1 MMNKDWTSNPKLSDI
16 DPAKLVMLQSM
27 AAQSGGKTQ
36 KELLPFLMAAASNS
50 KKTGMQFTP
59 QEMTKIIEVLKAG
72 QSPSE
77 KAKTDQ
83 MLNIMRMMKHT
94 P

>member
-1 MMNKDWTSNPKLSDI
+1 MSLDWTSNPKLSDI
-16 DPAKLVMLQSM
+16 DPAKLAMLQSM
-27 AAQSGGKTQ
+27 AAQNSNKTQ
-36 KELLPFLMAAASNS
+36 KELLPFLMATASNS
-50 KKTGMQFTP
+50 KKNGIQFTP

-72 QSPSE
+72 QTPAE

-83 MLNIMRMMKHT
+83 MINIMRMMKRN